1 MKNEMPKIPNSNH
14 KLLKKG
20 TKLVLSAATFGV
32 VAAGSF
38 QGVNCVFD
46 NYNKQNTT
54 VQSTNVVKTSSST
67 TSNVSAVAQNC
78 MPSIVSIT
86 NVSVSDVQNYFSMYG
101 NNSRS
106 NPFTQQESTS
116 VGSGVIINKK
126 NGEIDILTNYHVI
139 ENAKTL
145 TCTLADNTNVE
156 ATVKGVDE
164 DRDLAVISIKTKDL
178 SEDTLKQIAIAT
190 IGDSDK
196 LQVGEQVVA
205 IGNALGY
212 GQSVTTG
219 IVSATNRSVSTSSD
233 TDKSQ
238 SYIQTDA
245 AINPGNSGG
254 ALLNMSGELIGIN
267 SAKLSD
273 TDVEGMGYAIAISD
287 VKDSINT
294 MLEGKDVSKSS
305 TQSSYYSQYNNNEDD
320 DSSSPFDF
328 GTKTKRLFKSI
339 IKQSFYIFKPRS
351 YNLLSCFFEKPWY
364 IEGDEGVHC
373 GTQSGGIRP
382 SSFFIYLKRSKL
394 LVL

>member
-1 MKNEMPKIPNSNH
+1 MKNEIPRIPNSNH

-20 TKLVLSAATFGV
+20 SKLILSAATFGV

-38 QGVNCVFD
+38 QGVNYVVN
-46 NYNKQNTT
+46 NYNKENTT
-54 VQSTNVVKTSSST
+54 VQSTNVVNTSTKST
-67 TSNVSAVAQNC
+67 SDVSKVAQNC

-86 NVSVSDVQNYFSMYG
+86 NVSVSDVQNYFSLYG
-101 NNSRS
+101 RNSRS

-126 NGEIDILTNYHVI
+126 DGEIDILTNYHVI
-139 ENAKTL
+139 KGATTL

-164 DRDLAVISIKTKDL
+164 DRDLAVISIKTSDL

-245 AINPGNSGG
+245 AINPGNSSG

-305 TQSSYYSQYNNNEDD
+305 TQSSYYNNNEEDDD

-328 GTKTKRLFKSI
+328 W
-339 IKQSFYIFKPRS
+339 
-351 YNLLSCFFEKPWY
+351 N
-364 IEGDEGVHC
+364 
-373 GTQSGGIRP
+373 
-382 SSFFIYLKRSKL
+382 
-394 LVL
+394 